1 MTRFAY
7 ASSTSFALCMSLLPA
22 ACELKHQLDP
32 GGDTDA
38 TTGTDTMTSDSASST
53 SMSSTSSDPGP
64 GDGSATDGPGVEG
77 PFVDC
82 ADLPA
87 GGDTVAP
94 GPPGVLGFP
103 EQACDPR
110 TSGSANGYRCC
121 STDPATADG
130 QLPAYEGKGIT
141 GSTPLYADAA
151 NGAGRWGMCV
161 DTTVIPDGSGLLA
174 DDAMNCPIPC
184 NPTWDDLDIAKVC
197 GVGRVCCQTI
207 ELGAKDC
214 VQDDG
219 VWRAVTGADIGDA
232 SVMPPTNWNNAA
244 HDTHQD
250 PNGVVCLAASGN
262 DVSSPEFVQC
272 IRTLSVADQRGF
284 CMAFGPGQMCPAD
297 DPSYVDACEAMN

>member
-7 ASSTSFALCMSLLPA
+7 AASTSLALCLSLLPA

-32 GGDTDA
+32 GEDTDA
-38 TTGTDTMTSDSASST
+38 TTGADTMNDSATSDSLSST
-53 SMSSTSSDPGP
+53 SMSATTVD
-64 GDGSATDGPGVEG
+64 DGSTTDGPVFDG

-94 GPPGVLGFP
+94 GPSGALGFP

-121 STDPATADG
+121 SSDPATADG
-130 QLPAYEGKGIT
+130 QLPAYEGKGIE
-141 GSTPLYADAA
+141 GSAPLYADAA

-161 DTTVIPDGSGLLA
+161 NTTDIPLGSGLLA
-174 DDAMNCPIPC
+174 DDALNCPIAC
-184 NPTWDDLDIAKVC
+184 NPTWDDGDVASVC
-197 GVGRVCCQTI
+197 GAGRVCCQTI
-207 ELGAKDC
+207 ELGPKDC
-214 VQDDG
+214 VQENG
-219 VWRAVTGADIGDA
+219 VWRAVTGADIGDQE
-232 SVMPPTNWNNAA
+232 VTPPTNWNNVA

-250 PNGVVCLAASGN
+250 PNGAVCLAASGN
-262 DVSSPEFVQC
+262 DVTSPEFAEC

-284 CMAFGPGQMCPAD
+284 CMALGPGQVCPAD